1 MKLLKALLM
10 LCLIGLLA
18 APALAEELP
27 QDVQDFFASEKRR
40 GYTVMA
46 HQEIE
51 GYYFVAARSGERTN
65 TLFGFKETDEGW
77 EYWLKNDDAMPQGG
91 HRILMG
97 NAQGTNRLV
106 DDYVYKLPTLS
117 IAIIQ
122 DEEDDFYAYS
132 LTYELRSGVW
142 TLEDMSCNDK
152 EEYHVTLG
160 DNQLTY
166 YDEFEAF
173 RAKGTVRATVQRNLR
188 YISLSALPTDYYEAK
203 AKLTAAPKLPAS
215 AELQAQNIKFTGGRQ
230 YDVYSAPTRAS
241 YRGAD
246 GKAVVSTNS
255 WIQVF
260 GVEDGWA
267 MIQYSIDAEH
277 YRIGY
282 IVAEALPAKADVGY
296 LNFSPIPAWTDR
308 LVMLT
313 DDPFYSGEVMDTIAS
328 GSQVQ
333 WLATIGNWAYVE
345 VNGRQLMR
353 GFIPAYALYTD
364 YDLLMKGGTIPDYS
378 ADK

>member
-1 MKLLKALLM
+1 MKLIKALLM

-27 QDVQDFFASEKRR
+27 QDVQDFFASEKRSE
-40 GYTVMA
+40 YTVMA

-65 TLFGFKETDEGW
+65 TLFGFKETDKGW

-97 NAQGTNRLV
+97 NAQGANRLV

-122 DEEDDFYAYS
+122 EEEDDFYAYS

-142 TLEDMSCNDK
+142 TLEDMSSIEDQ
-152 EEYHVTLG
+152 YHITLG
-160 DNQLTY
+160 NNQLTY

-215 AELQAQNIKFTGGRQ
+215 AELQAQNIKFTGSRQ

-282 IVAEALPAKADVGY
+282 IVEEALPASADVGY
-296 LNFSPIPAWTDR
+296 LDFSPIPAWTDR

-353 GFIPAYALYTD
+353 GFVPAYALYTD
-364 YDLLMKGGTIPDYS
+364 YDLLMKGGTIPDYG